1 MLKNLRLLLLNLFF
15 LPAIASADVPDV
27 VTDISPIYSLAAK
40 VMDGIGEP
48 KLIVQHGASPHE
60 YMLRPSNA
68 KALESADIVFF
79 VGGGLTPWLENPL
92 KNLASQSIIV
102 ELMETKNTT
111 RLAYREG
118 ANFASHEGHNHGG
131 HDDDHDSHEG
141 HDDDHDSHKGHDDDH
156 DSHKG
161 HDDDHEELDP
171 HGWLDPENGKNW
183 LDIMATTL
191 AKIDPEN
198 ANKYQQNA
206 AKGKKEIDESISQIE
221 TMLKPV
227 SDMRFI
233 VFHDAYYY
241 FEDRFGLSATGSIS
255 LGDASDPSPGRLIEI
270 QDEIKRL
277 TVSCVFSEPQFN
289 PQTVQNVASGAAID
303 TRVIDPLGSA
313 LQVNSDLYTKLL
325 EDIGKSIASC
335 HDH

>member
-131 HDDDHDSHEG
+131 HDDDH
-141 HDDDHDSHKGHDDDH
+141 
-156 DSHKG
+156 
-161 HDDDHEELDP
+161 EELDP

-270 QDEIKRL
+270 QNAIKRL
-277 TVSCVFSEPQFN
+277 TVNCVFSEPQFN
-289 PQTVQNVASGAAID
+289 PQTVKNVASGAAID
-303 TRVIDPLGSA
+303 TRVIDPLGST
-313 LQVNSDLYTKLL
+313 LQVDSDLYTKLL

>member
-118 ANFASHEGHNHGG
+118 ANFASHEGHNHGD
-131 HDDDHDSHEG
+131 HDDDHE
-141 HDDDHDSHKGHDDDH
+141 GHDDDH

>member
-1 MLKNLRLLLLNLFF
+1 MLKNLRFLLLNVFF
-15 LPAIASADVPDV
+15 IPAIASADIPDV
-27 VTDISPIYSLAAK
+27 VTDISPIYSLVAK

-60 YMLRPSNA
+60 YMMRPSNA

-79 VGGGLTPWLENPL
+79 VGGGLTTWLENPL

-131 HDDDHDSHEG
+131 HDDDHDSH
-141 HDDDHDSHKGHDDDH
+141 
-156 DSHKG
+156 KG

-183 LDIMATTL
+183 LDIVATTL

-255 LGDASDPSPGRLIEI
+255 LGDASDPSPGRFIEI